1 MALIVQDDA
10 GAVSG
15 ANAYISLVA
24 FKAYHNARG
33 NNYLAYTDTEIEN
46 AIIRSTDYVDIRF
59 NFIGSKLNARDQLTQ
74 WPRSSALDRDG
85 WYVTGIPLEIKDAI
99 AEYAFRALSSLLI
112 PDPVTDKTGREVEST
127 EIKAGPITK
136 KVSYIGRG
144 QNTFKPFPKAD
155 RILANLLEP
164 VGMIARG

>member
-1 MALIVQDDA
+1 MALIVQDDT

-15 ANAYISLVA
+15 ANAYISLVE
-24 FKAYHNARG
+24 FKTYHDTRG
-33 NNYLAYTDTEIEN
+33 NNYLAFTDTEIEN
-46 AIIRSTDYVDIRF
+46 AIIRSSDYVDIRF
-59 NFIGSKLNARDQLTQ
+59 DFIGSKLNARDQITQ

-99 AEYAFRALSSLLI
+99 AEYAFRALSSPLI

-164 VGMIARG
+164 AGMIARG

>member
-1 MALIVQDDA
+1 MALIEQDNT

-15 ANAYISLVA
+15 ANAYISVA
-24 FKAYHNARG
+24 YFKTYHDTRG

-59 NFIGSKLNARDQLTQ
+59 SFVGSKSNARDQLTQ

-99 AEYAFRALSSLLI
+99 AE
-112 PDPVTDKTGREVEST
+112 
-127 EIKAGPITK
+127 
-136 KVSYIGRG
+136 
-144 QNTFKPFPKAD
+144 
-155 RILANLLEP
+155 
-164 VGMIARG
+164 